1 MNSDNIVNLLE
12 NLTSPIDSNK
22 YIRGT
27 LLVILLVN
35 ASYFVPQPL
44 LPSGLVN
51 ALRNY
56 ALLSFI
62 FTLLLSYLLTRDIN
76 VSIVASLL
84 IYGLNYVNLKM
95 ERFENTNDVALLV
108 NEYNYDL
115 DRVIQK
121 NKADHHNTIGF
132 TRPSQIKIAP
142 NNNPALPTVDDISK
156 EEPTFNV
163 KHRGTKRRQL
173 QEQNLHIRDDFK
185 FCKDNL
191 RYLRYNPKKLNEY
204 QDLVHNDVFSGNNVE
219 ANLE

>member
-44 LPSGLVN
+44 LPSALVS

-56 ALLSFI
+56 TVLSFV
-62 FTLLLSYLLTRDIN
+62 FTLILAYLLTRDMN

-84 IYGLNYVNLKM
+84 VYALNYVTLKM

-115 DRVIQK
+115 DKVIEK
-121 NKADHHNTIGF
+121 PKAGHHNVIGF
-132 TRPSQIKIAP
+132 TRPHQIKVAP
-142 NNNPALPTVDDISK
+142 NNNPKLQPVDDLSR
-156 EEPTFNV
+156 EEPTHHI
-163 KHRGTKRRQL
+163 KHRGTKRSEL
-173 QEQNLHIRDDFK
+173 QHHELNVQDDFK
-185 FCKDNL
+185 FSKDNL
-191 RYLRYNPKKLNEY
+191 RYLHYNPQRLNQF
-204 QDLVHNDVFSGNNVE
+204 QDLVHNDVFSGNSVQG
-219 ANLE
+219 NLE